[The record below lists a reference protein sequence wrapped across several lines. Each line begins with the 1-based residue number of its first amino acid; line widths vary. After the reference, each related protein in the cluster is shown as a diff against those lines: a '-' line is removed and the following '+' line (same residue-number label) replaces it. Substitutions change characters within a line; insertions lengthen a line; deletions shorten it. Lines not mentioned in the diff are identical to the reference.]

1 MRVALKKSGFNEC
14 GSVHHGF
21 HPHRLKKM
29 ELHTKLVVPS
39 ESTPEKDS
47 FESYHH
53 SISFKATNVRTTPL
67 KCLKSGSERF
77 NKFRIKTGIKRLQ
90 GRRGRALVGVFNT
103 CQLTKLSE
111 LYLNCS

>member
-1 MRVALKKSGFNEC
+1 MRVSTPWVSPLQTE
-14 GSVHHGF
+14 
-21 HPHRLKKM
+21 KM

-39 ESTPEKDS
+39 ESNPEEDS

-77 NKFRIKTGIKRLQ
+77 NEFRIKNGIKRLQ
-90 GRRGRALVGVFNT
+90 GRRGRAILGIFIT
-103 CQLTKLSE
+103 CQLTELSE

>member
-1 MRVALKKSGFNEC
+1 MRVSTPWVSPLQTE
-14 GSVHHGF
+14 
-21 HPHRLKKM
+21 KM

-39 ESTPEKDS
+39 ESTPEEDS
-47 FESYHH
+47 VESYHH

-77 NKFRIKTGIKRLQ
+77 NKFRIKTGMKRLQ

-111 LYLNCS
+111 LYLICS

>member
-1 MRVALKKSGFNEC
+1 
-14 GSVHHGF
+14 
-21 HPHRLKKM
+21 M

-39 ESTPEKDS
+39 QSTPEEDS
-47 FESYHH
+47 FESYRH

-67 KCLKSGSERF
+67 KCLKPGSERF
-77 NKFRIKTGIKRLQ
+77 NKFRIKTGMKRLQ
-90 GRRGRALVGVFNT
+90 GRRGRTLVGVFNT